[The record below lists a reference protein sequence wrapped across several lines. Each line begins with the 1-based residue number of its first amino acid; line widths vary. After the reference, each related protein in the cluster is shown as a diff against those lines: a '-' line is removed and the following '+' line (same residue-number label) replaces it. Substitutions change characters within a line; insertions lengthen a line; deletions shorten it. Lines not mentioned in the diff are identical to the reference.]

1 MDYIFSFLD
10 YLEFEKRYSK
20 RTIESYRTDLLQF
33 ENYCKSIGQ
42 NELHQASAK
51 LIRSWIV
58 TLLEENC
65 ENRSVNRKISALKSF
80 YKYLLGQGYCNN
92 NPLLKVESL
101 KTGKQL
107 PVFVTP
113 SQTHQLFHDVE
124 FGTGFTA
131 TRNKLIL
138 EILYSTGIRLSEL
151 IYLKVNDIDRVN
163 QTIKVL
169 GKRNKER
176 IIPITQQ
183 LVKNIDNYLEQK
195 DKETFEKTTEYLLVT
210 DKGEV
215 LYPKFVYRV
224 VTNAIQLVSTQ
235 NKKSPHVLRHTFAT
249 HMLNNGAEISAIK
262 ELLGHSSL
270 AATQVYTHSTFEKL
284 KKIYKQAHPRA

>member
-1 MDYIFSFLD
+1 MNYILSFLD

-33 ENYCKSIGQ
+33 DYFCKSIGE
-42 NELHQASAK
+42 NELHLANSK
-51 LIRSWIV
+51 LIRSWV
-58 TLLEENC
+58 VSLLEGNC
-65 ENRSVNRKISALKSF
+65 QNRSVNRKISALKSF
-80 YKYLLGQGYCNN
+80 YKYLLRQGYISS

-107 PVFVTP
+107 PVFVTQT
-113 SQTHQLFHDVE
+113 QTHQLFYDVE
-124 FGTGFTA
+124 FGSDFPA
-131 TRNKLIL
+131 IRKKLIL
-138 EILYSTGIRLSEL
+138 DLLYTTGIRLSEL
-151 IYLKVNDIDRVN
+151 IHLKDNDIDRVN

-183 LVKNIDNYLEQK
+183 LVKSIDAYSELRN
-195 DKETFEKTTEYLLVT
+195 KEEFEKTTENLLVT
-210 DKGEV
+210 DKGEI

-224 VTNAIQLVSTQ
+224 VTNALKLVSTQ
-235 NKKSPHVLRHTFAT
+235 TKKSPHVLRHTFAT